1 MQPTQYEDQKLSS
14 LLEEFHQKNASGTL
28 HLAVNINAETDQ
40 KSHILVWNNGAIT
53 YAGLNIP
60 NSYDFAKM
68 LVEKFRPDMTKVAIE
83 LAREKATNPDSVREL
98 LEILVRIRVLSW
110 EQIETFVKVL
120 VVRTLERILPHT
132 GQLEFKFNPILEFD
146 LCFGKGGHGFDWSR
160 LMENFTHRQQ
170 QWAALTPTIP
180 SADAVPQLIGKAFDQ
195 IGDRTVR
202 QHLQQWVDGR
212 RSLFDIA
219 EQLDKDPLLVARS
232 YFNWVQMGWVT
243 FKGEKLAENK
253 ELPTILSVDDSPIV
267 QTTIK
272 RILGHRYNLLLASN
286 AVDALNL
293 LNQKPVSLLLLDV
306 TMPDI
311 DGLEMC
317 RTLRSIPKFSKL
329 PIVMLTARDSHVDK
343 LKGQIV
349 GTNRYLT
356 KPFDAEKLLG
366 VVSDF
371 VDCGNT

>member
-1 MQPTQYEDQKLSS
+1 MQQTQYEAQKLSS
-14 LLEEFHQKNASGTL
+14 LLEDFHQKNASGTL
-28 HLAVNINAETDQ
+28 HLEVNVNAETSQ
-40 KSHILVWNNGAIT
+40 KSYILVWNNGAIT

-68 LVEKFRPDMTKVAIE
+68 LVQKFKPDMTKVAIE
-83 LAREKATNPDSVREL
+83 LAREKATNPDSVQEL
-98 LEILVRIRVLSW
+98 LEFLIRIRVLNW
-110 EQIETFVKVL
+110 EKIETFVRSL

-132 GQLEFKFNPILEFD
+132 GQLEFNPTLKFD

-160 LMENFTHRQQ
+160 LMQDLTHRQQ

-180 SADAVPQLIGKAFDQ
+180 SADAVPHLTGKAFDQ
-195 IGDRTVR
+195 ISDRNVR
-202 QHLQQWVDGR
+202 QHLQKWVDGK
-212 RSLFDIA
+212 RSLVDIT
-219 EQLDKDPLLVARS
+219 EQMDKDPLVVARS

-243 FKGEKLAENK
+243 FNGDGGGQNK
-253 ELPTILSVDDSPIV
+253 DLPTILSVDDSPIV

-272 RILGHRYNLLLASN
+272 RILGDRYNLLLASN
-286 AVDALNL
+286 ALDALNL
-293 LNQKPVSLLLLDV
+293 LNQKSVSLLLLDV

-317 RTLRSIPKFSKL
+317 RTLRSIPKFRNL
-329 PIVMLTARDSHVDK
+329 PIIMLTARDGLIDK
-343 LKGQIV
+343 LKGQVV

-356 KPFDAEKLLG
+356 KPFDAQKLLG
-366 VVSDF
+366 VINEF